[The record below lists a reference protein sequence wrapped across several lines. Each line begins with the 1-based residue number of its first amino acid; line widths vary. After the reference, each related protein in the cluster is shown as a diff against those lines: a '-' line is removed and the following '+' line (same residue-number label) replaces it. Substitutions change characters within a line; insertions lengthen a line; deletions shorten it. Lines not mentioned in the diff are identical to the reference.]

1 MKYDF
6 EFYLFWLISQSPPY
20 FWPQKRNKTETESQ
34 YKRIFS
40 LISLLYKYIS
50 SSIKSP
56 VRQKA
61 LLLSS
66 VIFFLLVYF
75 FTFFPH
81 ANALPRGIHQW
92 AQSDRLAVAA
102 RYAEGAP
109 LLEPA
114 TYCMK
119 TIDGRV
125 GVEFSGGQY
134 LLAQFMKLGVS
145 QEYLPF
151 IYRFFT
157 FSLLFISLLVL
168 ANLMLKEEGWMHV
181 ILAFIT
187 IISTPVLFYYGY
199 NFLPDAWAL
208 SLILLSL
215 YFFHKGM
222 NKHIFV
228 ILILSGLAALT
239 KTSAGIFFIALYGV
253 FFLQNISKPS
263 VRSIIAS
270 LFFIAIA
277 VCIAYYDYTY
287 VHLVNTE
294 LWSGVFMSR
303 IVPIT
308 SWSEFTEVLDTSLR
322 FKNEYASKVQRWLVI
337 VLAITSFF
345 ALRKSSLKSE
355 KTQFFVLSALGL
367 VSFILLFGPQFM
379 HHDYYVLAT
388 IMPIAIY
395 GTLLAF
401 RFTLRYVHPVTSLFL
416 LLLTSIVSF
425 SNANSKYFSRMSE
438 EVNINGYTE
447 YYPVKW
453 LKNSHLILADFVPKD
468 ELVIVPYAPEHNH
481 SLLYLHRRGFTFN
494 TEEMGRKDGNPFD
507 FYLTTQQPKYIV
519 LRTEYKEQFAQDQPD
534 VLSKSAIL
542 FSNADFILYTYGH

>member
-1 MKYDF
+1 M
-6 EFYLFWLISQSPPY
+6 
-20 FWPQKRNKTETESQ
+20 
-34 YKRIFS
+34 
-40 LISLLYKYIS
+40 ISLFYKYIS
-50 SSIKSP
+50 SGYERPI
-56 VRQKA
+56 RRKA

-92 AQSDRLAVAA
+92 AQSDRLAVAS

-125 GVEFSGGQY
+125 GVEFSGGQF
-134 LLAQFMKLGVS
+134 LLAQVIQLGIP
-145 QEYLPF
+145 QDYLPF

-168 ANLMLKEEGWMHV
+168 ANLVLKDEGWMHV
-181 ILAFIT
+181 ILAFVT
-187 IISTPVLFYYGY
+187 LISTPVLLYYGY

-215 YFFHKGM
+215 YFFHKGI
-222 NKHIFV
+222 NKYIFI

-239 KTSAGIFFIALYGV
+239 KTSAGIFFIALYSV
-253 FFLQNISKPS
+253 FFLQNVSRPS
-263 VRSIIAS
+263 IRSIAAT
-270 LFFIAIA
+270 LFFVAIA
-277 VCIAYYDYTY
+277 GCIAYYDYTY

-322 FKNEYASKVQRWLVI
+322 FKNEYASKIQRWLVI

-345 ALRKSSLKSE
+345 ALRKSNLRNE
-355 KTQFFVLSALGL
+355 KVQFFILSTLGL
-367 VSFILLFGPQFM
+367 VSFVLLFGPQFM

-395 GTLLAF
+395 CTLLAF
-401 RFTLRYVHPVTSLFL
+401 RFTLRYVHPVTSLFIL
-416 LLLTSIVSF
+416 LLISIVSF
-425 SNANSKYFSRMSE
+425 SNANSKYFARMSE
-438 EVNINGYTE
+438 EVSINGYTE
-447 YYPVKW
+447 HYPVKW
-453 LKNSHLILADFVPKD
+453 LENSHLILADFVPKD

-494 TEEMGRKDGNPFD
+494 TEEMGRKEGNPFD
-507 FYLTTQQPKYIV
+507 FYLATQKPRYIV
-519 LRTEYKEQFAQDQPD
+519 LRTEHKEQFAQDQPD
-534 VLSKSAIL
+534 FISKCDIL
-542 FSNADFILYTYGH
+542 FSNSNFILYTYGH